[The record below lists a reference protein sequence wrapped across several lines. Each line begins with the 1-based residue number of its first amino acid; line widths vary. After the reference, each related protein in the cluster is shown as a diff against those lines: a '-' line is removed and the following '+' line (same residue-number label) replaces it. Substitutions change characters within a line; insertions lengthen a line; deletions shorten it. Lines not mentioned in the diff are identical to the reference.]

1 MNYLLEL
8 IRDICTKIIDSR
20 LKNQPKFWSIKVVA
34 GSPTV
39 AQNSNASV
47 YLNADSSST
56 PITLKNKSNESLVAN
71 SEGYAFSPTGSLSDA
86 VILIKK

>member
-8 IRDICTKIIDSR
+8 IRDVCVKIIDSK
-20 LKNQPKFWSIKVVA
+20 LKSQPKFWSAKVVA
-34 GSPTV
+34 SSGSV

-47 YLNADSSST
+47 YLNGDSAST
-56 PITLKNKSNESLVAN
+56 PVTLKNKSNETLVAN
-71 SEGYAFSPTGSLSDA
+71 SECFVFSPTGSLNDA